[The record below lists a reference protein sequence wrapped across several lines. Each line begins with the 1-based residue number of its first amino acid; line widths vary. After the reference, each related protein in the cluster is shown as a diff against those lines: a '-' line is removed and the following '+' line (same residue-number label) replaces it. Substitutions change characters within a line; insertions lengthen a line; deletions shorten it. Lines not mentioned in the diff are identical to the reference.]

1 MAGCRRMCA
10 GRACR
15 AGSAELHV
23 GAGVH
28 WIFLAVAVGMASFG
42 CLALPGLIRQS
53 GFGLNET
60 ATKCPAK

>member
-1 MAGCRRMCA
+1 V
-10 GRACR
+10 RAALAVLGALSC
-15 AGSAELHV
+15 LYV

-28 WIFLAVAVGMASFG
+28 SIFLAVAVGMASFG

-60 ATKCPAK
+60 ATKCTAK